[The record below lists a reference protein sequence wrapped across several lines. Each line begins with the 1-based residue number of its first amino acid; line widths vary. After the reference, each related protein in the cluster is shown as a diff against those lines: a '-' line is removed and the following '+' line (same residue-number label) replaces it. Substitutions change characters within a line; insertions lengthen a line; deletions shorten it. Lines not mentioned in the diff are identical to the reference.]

1 MLRHFTNPG
10 EKSDRAL
17 TPTVGIAVLLSIV
30 VVAGALLAVATTTSV
45 QGEFDD
51 AERAAGQQTVS
62 GNQWSGSIGDLIR
75 LSNSRAGA
83 SNVRARINFTIEAK
97 SNVIGR
103 EFNSLTIHIQGGKSM
118 LRETELASLQSVK
131 VDADADGSTEQEL
144 TASATDWTVNR
155 NGQAVTI
162 DFDSTYN
169 PGQDDS
175 VILVFNDVTNPEA
188 AGSYGVRARANG
200 KGKWHHGSIRITQ
213 PVAPVG

>member
-1 MLRHFTNPG
+1 MAQQTTTPG
-10 EKSDRAL
+10 GEYDRGL

-83 SNVRARINFTIEAK
+83 SNVRARINFTIESK
-97 SNVIGR
+97 SNVIGE
-103 EFNSLTIHIQGGKSM
+103 EFESLTVHIQGGKSM
-118 LRETELASLQSVK
+118 LRNTEMASLQSVK
-131 VDADADGSTEQEL
+131 IDSDADGATEEEIS
-144 TASATDWTVNR
+144 ASATDWKVNR
-155 NGQAVTI
+155 NGQAVTL

-169 PGQDDS
+169 PKQGDS
-175 VILVFNDVTNPEA
+175 VILVFSDVTNPEA

-200 KGKWHHGSIRITQ
+200 KGKWHHGSISITQ